1 MPTCDNDDL
10 NTLKQ
15 RIRELELDLARA
27 KVAQC
32 EAECQ
37 NQNLKHQLTQVS
49 STNVTTNLP
58 RQNSSSTN
66 WKTKFIDSLSMVNN
80 AVQNTQIPNMPSMNI
95 PSFQSHITELTTQ
108 LTGAELNELK

>member
-1 MPTCDNDDL
+1 MSTCDNDDL

-49 STNVTTNLP
+49 STT
-58 RQNSSSTN
+58 RQNASSTN

-80 AVQNTQIPNMPSMNI
+80 AVQNTQIPTMPSMNI

-108 LTGAELNELK
+108 LTGAEANELK